1 MSQFFSI
8 HPQNP
13 QKRLIQKA
21 GDIVLGG
28 GIIAYPTDSA
38 YALGCSLDNKQ
49 GLDRIREIR
58 KISLDHDFT
67 LVCRDLSDLGSYA
80 RVSNQVYRMLKS
92 NTPSAY
98 TFILEASRRV
108 PKRLVQAK
116 RKTIGMRVPEN
127 RICHALVQAVGE
139 PMMSTSLILA
149 GDTDPLTDP
158 YEIRQILESD
168 VDLVIDGGFCGLE
181 PSTVVELTG
190 DRPRILRRGC
200 GDIAPFD

>member
-28 GIIAYPTDSA
+28 GVIAYPTDSA

-49 GLDRIREIR
+49 GLARICEIR

-67 LVCRDLSDLGSYA
+67 IVCRDLSDLGSYA

-92 NTPSAY
+92 NTPGAY

-116 RKTIGMRVPEN
+116 RKTIGMRVPES

-181 PSTVVELTG
+181 PSTVVDLTG
-190 DRPRILRRGC
+190 DRPRILRHGC

>member
-92 NTPSAY
+92 NTPGAY

-149 GDTDPLTDP
+149 GDNDPLTDP

-181 PSTVVELTG
+181 PSTVVDLTG
-190 DRPRILRRGC
+190 DRPRILRHGC